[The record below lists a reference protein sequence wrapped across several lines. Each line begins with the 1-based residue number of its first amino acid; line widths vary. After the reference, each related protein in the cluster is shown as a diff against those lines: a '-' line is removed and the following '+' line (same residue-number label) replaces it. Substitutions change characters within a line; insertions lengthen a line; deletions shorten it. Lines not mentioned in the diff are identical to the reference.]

1 VTGTPASASVPLAA
15 LGVVKEEG
23 ALKLNPCGR
32 PSSRP
37 YGLLVVAEE
46 LHRHDDQPTSS
57 ATQLDG
63 PRRSLASLSRDPTS
77 IAGKAAAPPYESCEG
92 VSVMR
97 FGCQLLRLDT
107 ASLPDEDC
115 RGVLR

>member
-1 VTGTPASASVPLAA
+1 MTGTPASASVPLAA

-23 ALKLNPCGR
+23 ALKLNPCGG

-77 IAGKAAAPPYESCEG
+77 IAAEGGGAA
-92 VSVMR
+92 
-97 FGCQLLRLDT
+97 LRVVRRGICD
-107 ASLPDEDC
+107 AFWLPAAQIGH
-115 RGVLR
+115 RLTSG